1 MLAALAQ
8 ESRLEVFRRLVRAG
22 GELTPGVLADELGL
36 PANTLSFHLKELV
49 AAGLIVARREGRS
62 IHYGLH
68 PDGVRQLIGYLCD
81 DCCGGRPELCG
92 LERSAADASTR
103 CC

>member
-8 ESRLEVFRRLVRAG
+8 ESRLRVFRRLAACDQELSAG
-22 GELTPGVLADELGL
+22 ALAEQLEL
-36 PANTLSFHLKELV
+36 PANTLSFHLKEL
-49 AAGLIVARREGRS
+49 AAVGLIQARREGRS
-62 IHYGLH
+62 ILYSLK
-68 PDGVRQLIGYLCD
+68 PDGVRDLIGYLCD

-92 LERSAADASTR
+92 VATPKRAKSS